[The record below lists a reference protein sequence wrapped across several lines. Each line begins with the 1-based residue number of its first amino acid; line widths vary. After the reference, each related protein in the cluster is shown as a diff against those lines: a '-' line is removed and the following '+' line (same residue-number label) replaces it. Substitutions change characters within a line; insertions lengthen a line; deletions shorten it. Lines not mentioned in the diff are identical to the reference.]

1 VFQNITDEAEQD
13 DFEDV
18 EFNKTQKKSLKI
30 KELFS
35 VQNIILYAISFMVSM
50 VSFNGNFAPFG
61 LAIFAAVCSNKIA
74 ARSGIHS
81 MPGAAAL

>member
-1 VFQNITDEAEQD
+1 MFQNVTDEIEQD
-13 DFEDV
+13 EVEDV
-18 EFNKTQKKSLKI
+18 KFNNNSKKSLRI

-35 VQNIILYAISFMVSM
+35 VQNIILYAISFMASM

-81 MPGAAAL
+81 LSGTEHL